1 MSNKTK
7 TILEIS
13 KLLDDVCGC
22 FEREKEVTWREE
34 TLWLTCKKQ
43 KKKKKKKR
51 FQIFRGI

>member
-43 KKKKKKKR
+43 KKKKKRKN
-51 FQIFRGI
+51 